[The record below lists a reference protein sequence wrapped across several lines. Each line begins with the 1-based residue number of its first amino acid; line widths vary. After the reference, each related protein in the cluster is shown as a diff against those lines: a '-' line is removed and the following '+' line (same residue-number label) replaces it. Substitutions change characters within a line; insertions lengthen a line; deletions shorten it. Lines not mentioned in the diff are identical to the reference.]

1 MLPHIGHPMRLRCM
15 IFTVTAAILFDAAA
29 FSHHGASAYDRNNRI
44 TLKASITEFKW
55 TNPHVY
61 ILFDAL
67 DQKGNTDHWSCES
80 INPGMLS
87 KQGWTR
93 HTLNY
98 GDKVTIIGF
107 PAKSGSKVMLLEK
120 LILADGKE
128 LVPALLD

>member
-1 MLPHIGHPMRLRCM
+1 MQTRFV
-15 IFTVTAAILFDAAA
+15 IFALTAAMLFGAAAA

-44 TLKASITEFKW
+44 TLKATVTEFKW

-67 DQKGNTDHWSCES
+67 DQKGNMDHWSCES

-93 HTLNY
+93 HTLSA

-128 LVPALLD
+128 LTPALLD

>member
-1 MLPHIGHPMRLRCM
+1 MRLRFM
-15 IFTVTAAILFDAAA
+15 VFAVTAALLFAAAA

-44 TLKASITEFKW
+44 TLKATVTEFKW

-61 ILFDAL
+61 ILFDAA
-67 DQKGNTDHWSCES
+67 DQKGNTGRWSCES

-98 GDKVTIIGF
+98 GEKVTIVGF

-120 LILADGKE
+120 LILAGGKE
-128 LVPALLD
+128 LAPALLD

>member
-1 MLPHIGHPMRLRCM
+1 MQLRFL
-15 IFTVTAAILFDAAA
+15 IFVAAAAILFDTTA

-61 ILFDAL
+61 ILFDAP
-67 DQKGNTDHWSCES
+67 DQRGNTDHWSCES

-98 GDKVTIIGF
+98 GDKITIIGF

-128 LVPALLD
+128 LAPALLD

>member
-1 MLPHIGHPMRLRCM
+1 MQLRF
-15 IFTVTAAILFDAAA
+15 IVFAVTGAILFAAIA

-44 TLKASITEFKW
+44 TLKATVTEFKW

-61 ILFDAL
+61 ILFDAA
-67 DQKGNTDHWSCES
+67 DQKGNTDRWSCES

-98 GDKVTIIGF
+98 GEKVTIVGF

-128 LVPALLD
+128 LAPALLD

>member
-1 MLPHIGHPMRLRCM
+1 MRMRRLLLGLTAVTF
-15 IFTVTAAILFDAAA
+15 FTATA
-29 FSHHGASAYDRNNRI
+29 FSHHGASAYDRGNRI
-44 TLKASITEFKW
+44 TLKATITEFKW

-61 ILFDAL
+61 ILFDAP

-87 KQGWTR
+87 KQGWSRRTV
-93 HTLNY
+93 NA

-128 LVPALLD
+128 LAPSLLD

>member
-1 MLPHIGHPMRLRCM
+1 MLPRIGDNPMRVSFIIL
-15 IFTVTAAILFDAAA
+15 FAATAAFA
-29 FSHHGASAYDRNNRI
+29 HHGASAYDRTGRI
-44 TLKASITEFKW
+44 TLKATITEFRW

-67 DQKGNTDHWSCES
+67 DSKGNTDYWSCES

-93 HTLNY
+93 RTLNA
-98 GDKVTIIGF
+98 GDKVTMIGF
-107 PAKSGSKVMLLEK
+107 PSKSGSKVMLLEK

-128 LVPALLD
+128 LAPALLD

>member
-1 MLPHIGHPMRLRCM
+1 MRLITLIM
-15 IFTVTAAILFDAAA
+15 TAVFLCASIA
-29 FSHHGASAYDRNNRI
+29 FAHHGASAYDPNNRI

-61 ILFDAL
+61 ILFDAP
-67 DQKGNTDHWSCES
+67 DQSGNTDHWSCES

-93 HTLNY
+93 HTLNF

-120 LILADGKE
+120 LILANGKE
-128 LVPALLD
+128 LAPALLD

>member
-1 MLPHIGHPMRLRCM
+1 MQLRFRVFPVIAAMLC
-15 IFTVTAAILFDAAA
+15 AAAA

-44 TLKASITEFKW
+44 TLKATITEFKW

-67 DQKGNTDHWSCES
+67 DQKGNSDHWSCES

-93 HTLNY
+93 HTLNQ

-120 LILADGKE
+120 LILAGGKE
-128 LVPALLD
+128 LAPALLD

>member
-1 MLPHIGHPMRLRCM
+1 MQLRFL
-15 IFTVTAAILFDAAA
+15 IFVAGAAIVLETAA

-61 ILFDAL
+61 ILFDAP
-67 DQKGNTDHWSCES
+67 DPKGNTDHWSCES

-87 KQGWTR
+87 KQGWSR
-93 HTLNY
+93 RTLNA

-120 LILADGKE
+120 LILADGRE
-128 LVPALLD
+128 LTPALLD

>member
-1 MLPHIGHPMRLRCM
+1 MRLRCM
-15 IFTVTAAILFDAAA
+15 IFAVTAAILFDDAA

>member
-1 MLPHIGHPMRLRCM
+1 MQLRLM
-15 IFTVTAAILFDAAA
+15 IFVAAAAVLFDTAA

-67 DQKGNTDHWSCES
+67 DQKGDAGHWSCES

-93 HTLNY
+93 RTLNY
-98 GDKVTIIGF
+98 GDKITIIGF

-128 LVPALLD
+128 LTPALLD

>member
-1 MLPHIGHPMRLRCM
+1 MQTRRLLLGM
-15 IFTVTAAILFDAAA
+15 TAFIVFAGTA
-29 FSHHGASAYDRNNRI
+29 FSHHGASAYDRGNRI
-44 TLKASITEFKW
+44 TLKATITEFKW

-61 ILFDAL
+61 ILFDAP
-67 DQKGNTDHWSCES
+67 DQKGSTDHWSCES

-87 KQGWTR
+87 KQGWSR
-93 HTLNY
+93 RTLNA

-128 LVPALLD
+128 LAPALLD

>member
-1 MLPHIGHPMRLRCM
+1 MRLITLIM
-15 IFTVTAAILFDAAA
+15 TAVLLCASIA
-29 FSHHGASAYDRNNRI
+29 FAHHGASAYDRGNRI
-44 TLKASITEFKW
+44 TLKATITEFKW

-61 ILFDAL
+61 ILFDAPN
-67 DQKGNTDHWSCES
+67 GTGSTDHWSCES

-87 KQGWTR
+87 KQGWSR
-93 HTLNY
+93 RTLNA

-128 LVPALLD
+128 LAPTLLD

>member
-1 MLPHIGHPMRLRCM
+1 MQLRFM
-15 IFTVTAAILFDAAA
+15 VFTVTGVVLCAAVA

-44 TLKASITEFKW
+44 TLKASVTEFKW

-61 ILFDAL
+61 ILFDAP

-107 PAKSGSKVMLLEK
+107 PAQSGSKVMLLEK

-128 LVPALLD
+128 LAPALLD

>member
-1 MLPHIGHPMRLRCM
+1 MRSR
-15 IFTVTAAILFDAAA
+15 FILFALIGPILFAVA
-29 FSHHGASAYDRNNRI
+29 GFSHHGASAYDRNTRV
-44 TLKASITEFKW
+44 TLKATITEFKW

-67 DQKGNTDHWSCES
+67 DPSGATNHWSCES

-120 LILADGKE
+120 LVLADGKE
-128 LVPALLD
+128 LTPALLD